1 MKEKLNIVSVSL
13 EVNDIIEKLKSG
25 ELEVEKVPE
34 EFALDFNIVKV
45 ERELGLRKSGY
56 RVFDV
61 ITQEFFVEE
70 QWLHKDFVGD
80 LIPKSHKMSFD
91 SFREYYNFL
100 DGESS

>member
-34 EFALDFNIVKV
+34 EFALDFNILKV

-56 RVFDV
+56 RGFDV
-61 ITQEFFVEE
+61 ITQEF
-70 QWLHKDFVGD
+70 
-80 LIPKSHKMSFD
+80 
-91 SFREYYNFL
+91 
-100 DGESS
+100 